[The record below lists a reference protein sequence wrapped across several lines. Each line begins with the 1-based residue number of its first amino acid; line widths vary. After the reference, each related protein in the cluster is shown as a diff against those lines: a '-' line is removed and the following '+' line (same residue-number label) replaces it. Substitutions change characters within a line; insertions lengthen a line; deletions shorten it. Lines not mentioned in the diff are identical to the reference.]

1 MPGNATAWLAGAVC
15 LIRLDKAKEAQTW
28 IERSIKVHPQQVR
41 LLGIRWRL
49 LACDR
54 SIPRETVLKE
64 LDVLTTL
71 TRQKPDLELLE
82 ARAMLLAAS
91 GQFETALA
99 LQKALIKAAAEAQRP
114 DLAKRLIPHEKAYAS
129 NQFPFDAWPE

>member
-1 MPGNATAWLAGAVC
+1 M
-15 LIRLDKAKEAQTW
+15 
-28 IERSIKVHPQQVR
+28 
-41 LLGIRWRL
+41 
-49 LACDR
+49 
-54 SIPRETVLKE
+54 
-64 LDVLTTL
+64 LTTL

-91 GQFETALA
+91 GQFEIALA

-129 NQFPFDAWPE
+129 DQFPFDAWPE